1 MTAGNPVVPLLKE
14 KRKKMNIASLIQS
27 FGGLA
32 WAVFF
37 FLLVVVITRAARKQP
52 TRGLTTMTIGVLL
65 LAIVFSTVGAGLVFV
80 QPEQRGVVLSAF
92 APNGYRET
100 VLQPGLRWVIP
111 FAEQVRLYSIS
122 RQTYTMS
129 ATPSEGQRP
138 GDDSIRART
147 RDGQEVY
154 IDSSVIYSIDPE
166 RVIDL
171 HIRWQNRYDEELVRP
186 LARGIIRDAASQYS
200 IEEIVSSKRDEFKQV
215 ITEELSKRLADN
227 DLQLVDFV
235 LRDIHFSEEYAKA
248 VEQKQIAEQQ
258 ALQAQ
263 FVVEQKKQ
271 EAEQA
276 RQTAQGEADAAVI
289 RAEGEAKARVIQAQ
303 AEAEALQIIAQI
315 LADNPQLLTYEY
327 IQKLSPNVQVMFL
340 PNDAPFIFPLPENNA
355 TNNVPVPGQ

>member
-1 MTAGNPVVPLLKE
+1 
-14 KRKKMNIASLIQS
+14 MNIASLIQV
-27 FGGLA
+27 FGNFA
-32 WAVFF
+32 WIGFIG
-37 FLLVVVITRAARKQP
+37 LLVIVLARSTRKQP
-52 TRGLTTMTIGVLL
+52 VRGLTTITIGTLVI
-65 LAIVFSTVGAGLVFV
+65 AILFTTVGAGLVFI
-80 QPEQRGVVLSAF
+80 QPEERGVVLSAF
-92 APNGYRET
+92 SPRGYREKP
-100 VLQPGLRWVIP
+100 LQPGLRWVIP
-111 FAEQVRLYSIS
+111 FAEQVRLYPIS

-129 ATPSEGQRP
+129 ATPSEGQRA

-154 IDSSVIYSIDPE
+154 IDSSVIYAIDPE
-166 RVIDL
+166 RVVDL

-200 IEEIVSSKRDEFKQV
+200 IEEIVSTKRSEFKQR
-215 ITEELSKRLADN
+215 ITDELSTRLQDN
-227 DLQLVDFV
+227 DLLLIDFV

-276 RQTAQGEADAAVI
+276 RQTAQGDADAAVI

-303 AEAEALQIIAQI
+303 AEAEALQTIAQV
-315 LADNPQLLTYEY
+315 LADNPELLTYEY
-327 IQKLSPNVQVMFL
+327 IRKLSPNVQVMFL
-340 PNDAPFIFPLPENNA
+340 PNDAPFLFPLPEA
-355 TNNVPVPGQ
+355 NVTGNTPVPGQ